1 MLILV
6 AGGTGLLGTA
16 LIRRLRAD
24 AHRVRILTRRPRHE
38 DDLAW
43 APEATTSQP
52 WIRALDDADAIV
64 NLAGESIGGGRWSA
78 ARKDAILNSRLHATR
93 ALVTALAAAAPRARV
108 LISASAVGVYGN
120 RGDETLTE
128 ASAPGSGF
136 LADVCREWERLA
148 LDAASASRIVLLR
161 TGLVLSRQGGALSQ
175 LALPF
180 RLFVGGPAGT
190 GRQYMSWIH
199 IDDWVA
205 MVRWALTTTTVS
217 GPLNLTAPSPVTN
230 TEFAR
235 TLGRVLGRPAFM
247 RAPAFALKIVLGEMA
262 DGLILEGQR
271 VLPARA
277 EALKYGFKYST
288 LEPALR
294 ALYSHQPGD
303 SAP

>member
-6 AGGTGLLGTA
+6 AGGTGFLGTA
-16 LIRRLRAD
+16 LTRALRAD
-24 AHRVRILTRRPRHE
+24 GHQVRVLTRRPRHV
-38 DDLAW
+38 DDLSW
-43 APEATTSQP
+43 APEAATTQP
-52 WIRALDDADAIV
+52 WMRALDDADAIV
-64 NLAGESIGGGRWSA
+64 NLAGESIGGRRWSA
-78 ARKDAILNSRLHATR
+78 ARKDAILTSRLHATR
-93 ALVTALAAAAPRARV
+93 ALVTALAAHATRPRV
-108 LISASAVGVYGN
+108 LISASAVGVYGS

-136 LADVCREWERLA
+136 LADVCHEWERLA
-148 LDAASASRIVLLR
+148 LQAAATSRIVLLR

-180 RLFVGGPAGT
+180 RCFVGGPAGG

-205 MVRWALTTTTVS
+205 MVRWALTTTAVS

-230 TEFAR
+230 NEFAR
-235 TLGRVLGRPAFM
+235 TLGRVLGRPAFI
-247 RAPAFALKIVLGEMA
+247 RAPAFALKLVLGEMA

-277 EALKYGFKYST
+277 EALSYGFKYST
-288 LEPALR
+288 LEPALQ
-294 ALYSHQPGD
+294 AIYSNR
-303 SAP
+303 

>member
-6 AGGTGLLGTA
+6 AGGTGFLGTA
-16 LIRRLRAD
+16 LIRALRAD
-24 AHRVRILTRRPRHE
+24 GHQVRVLTRRPRHT

-43 APEATTSQP
+43 RPEASTPLP
-52 WIRALDDADAIV
+52 WIRTLDDADAIV
-64 NLAGESIGGGRWSA
+64 NLAGESIGSGRWSA

-93 ALVTALAAAAPRARV
+93 ALVTALAAAAPRPRV
-108 LISASAVGVYGN
+108 LISASAVGVYGS

-136 LADVCREWERLA
+136 LADVCRAWERLA
-148 LDAASASRIVLLR
+148 LEAAATSRVVLLR

-180 RLFVGGPAGT
+180 RFFVGGPAGT

-205 MVRWALTTTTVS
+205 MVRWALTTTAVS

-230 TEFAR
+230 NEFAR
-235 TLGRVLGRPAFM
+235 TLGGVLGRPAYV
-247 RAPAFALKIVLGEMA
+247 RAPAFALKLVLGEMA

-271 VLPARA
+271 VLPACA
-277 EALKYGFKYST
+277 EALRYGFKYST
-288 LEPALR
+288 LEPALQ
-294 ALYSHQPGD
+294 AIYSNR
-303 SAP
+303 

>member
-6 AGGTGLLGTA
+6 AGGTGFLGTA
-16 LIRRLRAD
+16 LIRALRAD
-24 AHRVRILTRRPRHE
+24 GHQVRVLTRRPRHA

-43 APEATTSQP
+43 APEASTPQP
-52 WIRALDDADAIV
+52 WMRALNDADAIV

-93 ALVTALAAAAPRARV
+93 ALVTALAAAAPRPRV
-108 LISASAVGVYGN
+108 LISASAVGVYGS

-136 LADVCREWERLA
+136 LADVCREWERRA
-148 LDAASASRIVLLR
+148 LEAAATSRIVLLR
-161 TGLVLSRQGGALSQ
+161 TGLVLSRHGGALSQ

-180 RLFVGGPAGT
+180 RFFVGGPAGT

-205 MVRWALTTTTVS
+205 MVRWALTTTDVS

-230 TEFAR
+230 NEFAR

-247 RAPAFALKIVLGEMA
+247 RAPAFALKLMLGEMA

-277 EALKYGFKYST
+277 KALRYGFTYST
-288 LEPALR
+288 LEPALH
-294 ALYSHQPGD
+294 AIYSNR
-303 SAP
+303 